1 MSNVYDGRDP
11 RGSQEVKDPG
21 EVSNRSLDRVLH
33 SHAHQLD
40 EDEDFWFRLRGHNL
54 NDLVDAATPL
64 MGMVIR
70 IRRLE
75 EYSGIESLYEQVIN
89 EIMAIEVE
97 LTEKGYDRPTLLAY
111 RYVLCSF
118 IDEAVMGTRWG
129 GQSAWAEHSLLTR
142 FHNETWGGEKVF
154 SILARLQ
161 KEPERYRDMLQF
173 IYMCLCLGFEGR
185 YKVMSHGHEECEQ
198 IIRALGEQLG
208 EHSPEE
214 DDRLEQLT
222 SPLDNVADSRYRPE
236 WQMPVWGVF
245 AIFAAVM
252 VVLYLGLSLSLGNQ
266 SHDVIGTLQQITHQ
280 ENP

>member
-1 MSNVYDGRDP
+1 MSDLDAYQSARAKRAP
-11 RGSQEVKDPG
+11 KDPSD
-21 EVSNRSLDRVLH
+21 VSERSLDRVLH

-40 EDEDFWFRLRGHNL
+40 DDEDFWFRLRGHNL
-54 NDLVDAATPL
+54 NDLIDAATPL

-70 IRRLE
+70 IRQLD
-75 EYSGIESLYEQVIN
+75 EYTDIEGLYEQVVN

-161 KEPERYRDMLQF
+161 KEPDRYREMLQF

-185 YKVMSHGHEECEQ
+185 YKVMPDGHEECEQ
-198 IIRALGEQLG
+198 IIRALGEQLR
-208 EHSPEE
+208 EHIA
-214 DDRLEQLT
+214 DDDTRSDQLT
-222 SPLDNVADSRYRPE
+222 SPLDNVADARYRPDR
-236 WQMPVWGVF
+236 QMPVWGVF
-245 AIFAAVM
+245 AIFAGVM
-252 VVLYLGLSLSLGNQ
+252 VAIYLGLSLTLGSH
-266 SHDVIGTLQQITHQ
+266 SHDVISTLNQITS
-280 ENP
+280 